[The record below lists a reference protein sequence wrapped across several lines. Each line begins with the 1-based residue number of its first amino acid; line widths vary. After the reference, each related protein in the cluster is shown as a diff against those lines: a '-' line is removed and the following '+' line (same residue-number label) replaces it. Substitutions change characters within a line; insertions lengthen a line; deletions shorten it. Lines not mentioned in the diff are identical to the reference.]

1 MYTNM
6 EQWAEMRHRVL
17 VQGHSKRS
25 ICREY
30 GVHWDTLRKILKHS
44 QPPGYRQVL
53 ARKKPKLAE
62 FIPVIEEILRQD
74 REAPRKQRHT
84 AKRIFERLKAEYG
97 YTGGYTIVK
106 DAVRG
111 WRRQCSELFVPLVHA
126 PGEAQVDFGHAEI
139 VWQGQEWK
147 AAFFVMSL
155 PYSDVFFVCAFPREC
170 TEAFLEGHRRAF
182 AFFGGVPKRISYD
195 NTKVAV
201 ARHCG
206 PRERELTHSFL
217 RLKSHHLFS
226 SHFCL
231 VRRAN
236 EKGHVEN
243 LIGYARRNFL
253 VPVPRTESFASL
265 NAQLEEQCRG
275 ELARTVRG
283 KEHTKAVLLDEERA
297 QLLPLPVEEFDT
309 ARAEP
314 VRANSLSL
322 VRFDRNDY
330 SVPTACAH
338 RELTVS
344 ADIEQVRILCGPE
357 TVARH
362 SRCWGKAQTF
372 FEPTHYLALLERK
385 PGALD
390 VARPL
395 QHWMLPECLHTLRRR
410 LETEFESGGTR
421 RYIQV
426 LRLLESCS
434 MPELSVAVE
443 RALELGTHHHD
454 AVRLILEHRREQP
467 VGLFCLEGRPHLKS
481 VRVAEPD
488 LHSYAALLN
497 AATPEE
503 VLV

>member
-1 MYTNM
+1 MYTDM
-6 EQWAEMRHRVL
+6 EQWTEIRHRVL
-17 VQGHSKRS
+17 VLGQSKRS

-30 GVHWDTLRKILKHS
+30 GLHWDTLRKILAHS
-44 QPPGYRQVL
+44 QPPGYRQAL
-53 ARKKPKLAE
+53 PRKKPVLAK
-62 FIPVIEEILRQD
+62 FAPVIEEILRQD
-74 REAPRKQRHT
+74 RDAPPKQRHT
-84 AKRIFERLKAEYG
+84 AKRIFDRLKAEQG
-97 YTGGYTIVK
+97 YTGGYTVVK

-111 WRRQCSELFVPLVHA
+111 WRSQHSELFVPLIHT

-139 VWQGQEWK
+139 EWLGKPWK

-155 PYSDVFFVCAFPREC
+155 PYSDAFFVCAFPREC
-170 TEAFLEGHRRAF
+170 TEAFYEGHRRAF
-182 AFFGGVPKRISYD
+182 AFFGGVPKRICYD

-201 ARHCG
+201 AKHTG
-206 PRERELTHSFL
+206 PRERKLTDSFL
-217 RLKSHHLFS
+217 RLKSHYLFS

-243 LIGYARRNFL
+243 LIGYARRNFM
-253 VPVPRTESFASL
+253 VPVPRAESFAAL
-265 NAQLEEQCRG
+265 NVQLDAQCRG

-283 KEHTKAVLLDEERA
+283 KELSKAALLDEERA
-297 QLLPLPVEEFDT
+297 QLRPLPQEEFDAAWT
-309 ARAEP
+309 EP
-314 VRANSLSL
+314 AQANSLSL

-330 SVPTACAH
+330 SVPTASAH
-338 RELTVS
+338 HKLTVS
-344 ADIEQVRILCGPE
+344 ANIEQVRILCGTE
-357 TVARH
+357 TVATH
-362 SRCWGKAQTF
+362 SRCWEKAKTF
-372 FEPTHYLALLERK
+372 FEPIHYLALLEHK

-410 LETEFESGGTR
+410 LEAEFEGDGTR

-434 MPELSVAVE
+434 LPELAAAVE

-454 AVRLILEHRREQP
+454 AVRLILEQRREEP
-467 VGLFCLEGRPHLKS
+467 VGLFCLEGRPQLQS

-488 LHSYAALLN
+488 LHSYAALL
-497 AATPEE
+497 TEQE
-503 VLV
+503 VLA